1 MDQSFTAFLPSSDG
15 EVVLDPVSLA
25 VVPAGGT
32 AAEAILDA
40 LPVALFTTDAEGRL
54 RFYNAAAARLWG
66 RRPPL
71 GESLAD
77 QDAVLA
83 TVLRDG
89 RPAHGIKAVASHADG
104 SCTPFAPHVSPLF
117 DEAGHITG
125 TLTVLH
131 DLSDRERLEALLR
144 ESEQHYRHTVD
155 LAAQIPWTADAHG
168 QITELSGRWL
178 ELTGLT
184 PDAALAGGW
193 QAVAHPDDLPGL
205 LASVRRASEGNNIF
219 AARFRIR
226 ARDGGFRW
234 VASSARARCD
244 ETGAVVR
251 WYGTLEDVHDRV
263 TAEQARAAG
272 EERLRLALRTTGL
285 GVWDYDVRSGRR
297 EWSDELKAILGLSV
311 DTSAGTELYWSLVH
325 PDDRAQVIAR
335 YGASLRGELDH
346 RFHGEYRILRASDGA
361 ERWIATE
368 GHLHRDEHGR
378 PVRVVVT
385 VRDVTDARLVQA
397 RVLWAAQHDVM
408 TGLGNRAL
416 FGERLAACVARGDP
430 FGVLLFDL
438 DHLKHVN
445 DTIGHDG
452 GDAVIKGVAGRLVA
466 AAASP
471 DDVARLGGDEFGLIL
486 PGVRSRAALAEA
498 AENLRGR
505 LAEPLVVEGRGLD
518 THASI
523 GAALYPDHGGAAG
536 ALLKSA
542 DVALYAAKS
551 EGRGRAI
558 LYDRRM
564 RAGVARRAGMLKR
577 ARMALAADR
586 IVPHYQP
593 KIDLATGLVSG
604 FEALLRWHDAS
615 GRLRGP
621 ADLEAAFDDYEI
633 AAELSDRMLARVV
646 ADMAGWRA
654 AGIPFGRM
662 AINISNAEFV
672 RGDLVTRVLDR
683 LAGAGLSTDALE
695 LELTETVLLGKR
707 ADAVGDTLRQ
717 LAGAGIRIAL
727 DDFGTGFASLVHLR
741 RFPIHVI
748 KIDRSFTDGL
758 GGDAGAAAIVRALLG
773 LSRDLGLETVAEGVE
788 TSTQFRWLRAEGCT
802 LGQGYLFGR
811 AQPAALVPPM
821 LRQAGTGAQ
830 AVGC

>member
-1 MDQSFTAFLPSSDG
+1 
-15 EVVLDPVSLA
+15 
-25 VVPAGGT
+25 
-32 AAEAILDA
+32 
-40 LPVALFTTDAEGRL
+40 
-54 RFYNAAAARLWG
+54 
-66 RRPPL
+66 
-71 GESLAD
+71 
-77 QDAVLA
+77 
-83 TVLRDG
+83 
-89 RPAHGIKAVASHADG
+89 
-104 SCTPFAPHVSPLF
+104 
-117 DEAGHITG
+117 
-125 TLTVLH
+125 
-131 DLSDRERLEALLR
+131 
-144 ESEQHYRHTVD
+144 
-155 LAAQIPWTADAHG
+155 
-168 QITELSGRWL
+168 
-178 ELTGLT
+178 
-184 PDAALAGGW
+184 
-193 QAVAHPDDLPGL
+193 
-205 LASVRRASEGNNIF
+205 
-219 AARFRIR
+219 
-226 ARDGGFRW
+226 
-234 VASSARARCD
+234 
-244 ETGAVVR
+244 
-251 WYGTLEDVHDRV
+251 
-263 TAEQARAAG
+263 
-272 EERLRLALRTTGL
+272 
-285 GVWDYDVRSGRR
+285 
-297 EWSDELKAILGLSV
+297 
-311 DTSAGTELYWSLVH
+311 
-325 PDDRAQVIAR
+325 
-335 YGASLRGELDH
+335 
-346 RFHGEYRILRASDGA
+346 
-361 ERWIATE
+361 
-368 GHLHRDEHGR
+368 
-378 PVRVVVT
+378 
-385 VRDVTDARLVQA
+385 
-397 RVLWAAQHDVM
+397 
-408 TGLGNRAL
+408 
-416 FGERLAACVARGDP
+416 
-430 FGVLLFDL
+430 
-438 DHLKHVN
+438 
-445 DTIGHDG
+445 
-452 GDAVIKGVAGRLVA
+452 
-466 AAASP
+466 
-471 DDVARLGGDEFGLIL
+471 
-486 PGVRSRAALAEA
+486 
-498 AENLRGR
+498 
-505 LAEPLVVEGRGLD
+505 
-518 THASI
+518 
-523 GAALYPDHGGAAG
+523 
-536 ALLKSA
+536 
-542 DVALYAAKS
+542 
-551 EGRGRAI
+551 
-558 LYDRRM
+558 M